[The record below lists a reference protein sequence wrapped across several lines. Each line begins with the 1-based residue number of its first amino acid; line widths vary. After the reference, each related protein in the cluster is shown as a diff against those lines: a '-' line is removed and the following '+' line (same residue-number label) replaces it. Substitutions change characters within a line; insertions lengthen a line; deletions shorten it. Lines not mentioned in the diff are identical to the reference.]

1 MFHAPIGGGV
11 RGGWFLFQMGRTSF
25 LSGIPVGDSI
35 GFGGGGGVFEKNRK
49 TGWAS
54 PMPPCP
60 PTMGNPGI
68 LANNS

>member
-1 MFHAPIGGGV
+1 MFHASIGGGV

-25 LSGIPVGDSI
+25 LSGTPVGDSI
-35 GFGGGGGVFEKNRK
+35 GFGGGGGFKKIVRR
-49 TGWAS
+49 GGH
-54 PMPPCP
+54 PPCPPCP